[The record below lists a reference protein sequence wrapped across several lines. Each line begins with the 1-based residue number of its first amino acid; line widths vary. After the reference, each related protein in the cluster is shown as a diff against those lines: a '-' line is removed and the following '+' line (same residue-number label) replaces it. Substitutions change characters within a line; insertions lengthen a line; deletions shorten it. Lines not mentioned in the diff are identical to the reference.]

1 MTIQK
6 FHLDHAATLGQKIE
20 YCYLVVSTSQK
31 ASMDGMVQQ
40 ALEANLLQVA
50 KTFEDQIDAQLHQL
64 ENLDEDDLERIRQR
78 RIDEMKR

>member
-1 MTIQK
+1 
-6 FHLDHAATLGQKIE
+6 
-20 YCYLVVSTSQK
+20 
-31 ASMDGMVQQ
+31 MDGMVQQ